1 MTFFYLDMK
10 VLYYI
15 NNINRFAYITI
26 YRNRVRMRKKQNQVI
41 QGYTGLANLGNTCFL
56 NSCIQIIRHTTE
68 LSDLLDSAKI
78 KKLKKEIDDRIILDE
93 WNELR
98 KLMRSNN
105 GVISPNKFVHNI
117 HEIART
123 KDRDIFTGY
132 AQNDMSEFL
141 LFFVDC
147 IHNSISRPI
156 QMRIRGDP
164 ENLVDKIA
172 IKSYEML
179 QSVYQKEYSEIM
191 GIMYGVY
198 VTTIRPIVPQA
209 PDILYSIHP
218 EHFFILDLQL
228 FNERGVFNNI
238 YQCFDHFISPEV
250 MEGENAWLNDST
262 SQKENVTKSISF
274 WNMPDILVVTFKR
287 FLPDGIRKLE
297 NRVDFPL
304 VNLDLSKYVVGYN
317 PSTYVYDLYGVCN
330 HMGGTMGGHYTAYVK
345 NSADIWVHYNDSN
358 VDQIEDL
365 AQIIS
370 PSAYC
375 LFYRKK
381 NKSV

>member
-287 FLPDGIRKLE
+287 FLPDGIRKIE

-365 AQIIS
+365 GAL
-370 PSAYC
+370 C
-375 LFYRKK
+375 
-381 NKSV
+381 

>member
-1 MTFFYLDMK
+1 MPK
-10 VLYYI
+10 KI
-15 NNINRFAYITI
+15 NPELC
-26 YRNRVRMRKKQNQVI
+26 
-41 QGYTGLANLGNTCFL
+41 YTGLANLGNTCFL

-68 LSDLLDSAKI
+68 LSELLDSAKT
-78 KKLKKEIDDRIILDE
+78 KKMKKEIVDRIILDE

-98 KLMRSNN
+98 KLMSTNH
-105 GVISPNKFVHNI
+105 GVVSPNKFVHHI

-156 QMRIRGDP
+156 QMRIRGNP

-191 GIMYGVY
+191 GLMYGVY
-198 VTTIRPIVPQA
+198 VTTIRSLPSPLA
-209 PDILYSIHP
+209 NPDVLYSIHP

-228 FNERGVFNNI
+228 FNEQGVFTNI
-238 YQCFDHFISPEV
+238 YQCFEHFIQPEV
-250 MEGENAWLNDST
+250 MQGENAWMNDTT
-262 SQKENVTKSISF
+262 SKKEDVMRAISF

-287 FLPDGIRKLE
+287 FLPDGIRKIE
-297 NRVDFPL
+297 NRIDFPL
-304 VNLDLSKYVVGYN
+304 EDLDLSKYVIGYN

-358 VDQIEDL
+358 VEQMKNLTHIV
-365 AQIIS
+365 S

>member
-238 YQCFDHFISPEV
+238 YQ
-250 MEGENAWLNDST
+250 
-262 SQKENVTKSISF
+262 
-274 WNMPDILVVTFKR
+274 
-287 FLPDGIRKLE
+287 
-297 NRVDFPL
+297 
-304 VNLDLSKYVVGYN
+304 
-317 PSTYVYDLYGVCN
+317 
-330 HMGGTMGGHYTAYVK
+330 
-345 NSADIWVHYNDSN
+345 
-358 VDQIEDL
+358 
-365 AQIIS
+365 
-370 PSAYC
+370 
-375 LFYRKK
+375 
-381 NKSV
+381 

>member
-1 MTFFYLDMK
+1 MG
-10 VLYYI
+10 
-15 NNINRFAYITI
+15 
-26 YRNRVRMRKKQNQVI
+26 KKSNQAS
-41 QGYTGLANLGNTCFL
+41 QSYTGLANLGNTCFL
-56 NSCIQIIRHTTE
+56 NSCIQIIRHTFE

-78 KKLKKEIDDRIILDE
+78 KKMKKEIDDRIILDE
-93 WNELR
+93 WDELR
-98 KLMRSNN
+98 KLMSVNN
-105 GVISPNKFVHNI
+105 GVVSPNKFVHHI

-123 KDRDIFTGY
+123 KYRDIFTGY

-156 QMRIRGDP
+156 QMRIRGNP

-179 QSVYQKEYSEIM
+179 KAVYQKEYSEIM
-191 GIMYGVY
+191 GLMYGVY
-198 VTTIRPIVPQA
+198 VTTISSMVNPN
-209 PDILYSIHP
+209 DLYSIHP

-228 FNERGVFNNI
+228 FNERGVFTNI
-238 YQCFDHFISPEV
+238 YQCFEHFISPEL
-250 MEGENAWLNDST
+250 MQGENAWMNDST
-262 SQKENVTKSISF
+262 RKKEDVIRSISF

-287 FLPDGIRKLE
+287 FLPDGIRKIE
-297 NRVDFPL
+297 NLIDFPL
-304 VNLDLSKYVVGYN
+304 ENLDLSRFVVGYN
-317 PSTYVYDLYGVCN
+317 PSSYVYDLYGLCN

-345 NSADIWVHYNDSN
+345 NNADIWVHYNDSN
-358 VDQIEDL
+358 VNQIDDL
-365 AQIIS
+365 KQIVS